1 MKRLMIFPVLFIAG
15 AAWAWTTGMAWPI
28 ATTVV
33 RPFLRPDPCNEGDY
47 MA

>member
-1 MKRLMIFPVLFIAG
+1 MKRLMIFPVLFAAG
-15 AAWAWTTGMAWPI
+15 VAYGYWTGFLWPV